1 MNYDETAQ
9 IDESEKPTLSA
20 LHGILAA
27 PWLDLPIVS
36 SRLKVLN
43 L

>member
-9 IDESEKPTLSA
+9 IDEVEKPTLNA
-20 LHGILAA
+20 HHDILAA
-27 PWLDLPIVS
+27 PWLAFPNVS